1 MAQNC
6 LCVRPKALR
15 KVLNR
20 MVDVV
25 GVKSRISDGT
35 DLFLICKDRECGV
48 LRVLRSDLRH
58 QRCIRAHTVILSVGT
73 DETTVQSD
81 INGLVCRNH
90 LDLRTGEILLCD
102 SVAVIQ
108 QLHRKELR
116 RILDLLVLL
125 VMVRDGADDDVQ
137 LLAL

>member
-1 MAQNC
+1 MAQNR

-48 LRVLRSDLRH
+48 LRILRSNLRH
-58 QRCIRAHTVILSVGT
+58 QRCIRAHTVILSIGT
-73 DETTVQSD
+73 DEAAVQSD

-90 LDLRTGEILLCD
+90 LDLCTVKICLGNTVFL
-102 SVAVIQ
+102 VQ
-108 QLHRKELR
+108 QL
-116 RILDLLVLL
+116 
-125 VMVRDGADDDVQ
+125 
-137 LLAL
+137 